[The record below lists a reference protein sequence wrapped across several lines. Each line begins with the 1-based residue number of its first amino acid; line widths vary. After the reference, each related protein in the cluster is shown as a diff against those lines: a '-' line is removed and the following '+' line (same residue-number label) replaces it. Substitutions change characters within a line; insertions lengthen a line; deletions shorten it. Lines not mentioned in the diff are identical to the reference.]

1 MVELLER
8 LKSYP
13 PFSYLGESVFQQIEV
28 SAQVAYY
35 PDGTI
40 LIDISQKPEQ
50 LYFIIKGIVEANS
63 EDELIDIYHS
73 NDTFGGIEL
82 IEKRASQY
90 QYHVTE
96 ELICYEIPKAVFL
109 NIVNENA
116 SFKSYFFSSIVE
128 RTNLLKEKREFTLMS
143 DIMVSRVDEAILHKE
158 SVVPAQMSI
167 IKALGIMEEDK
178 SGCLIVENRE
188 GYGIITDAD
197 LRRYILHRED
207 EGLERVNQIQTYPII
222 TAKNDELLFNI
233 LLKMTEHSIKH
244 LPILDENRHIVGIVE
259 LINLLSYFSNQS
271 HLISVQ
277 MDKAKDIQSVVAS
290 AKRVPMMVEA
300 LHSKGVKSRYIAKL
314 VSEINKKMYIRLFEM
329 IMPSSWHG
337 KCTLVLLGSEGRS
350 EQILRTDQD
359 NALIFEDGF
368 EPEDITEVTE
378 QFICV
383 LDEIGFPRCSGGVMI
398 INEKWRSSLSSFKAK
413 IDVWIESPSYEG
425 LIDLAIFW
433 DSIAVAGNTAL
444 LEQLKTHL
452 MERIKGNQTVLTYFT
467 KAIENFESPLG
478 LFSRFVSNEKGHEGE
493 IDVKKG
499 ALFALV
505 HGCRALALEHGIVAT
520 NTSVRI
526 KELNN
531 AGFMGKERATELMEA
546 LEVLTTFRLHTQID
560 KLHKSQQV
568 DNYIRVD
575 ALSKLERDLLKDAL
589 KSVNEFRK
597 LVVHHFHL
605 SMVG

>member
-1 MVELLER
+1 MRR
-8 LKSYP
+8 LK
-13 PFSYLGESVFQQIEV
+13 
-28 SAQVAYY
+28 
-35 PDGTI
+35 
-40 LIDISQKPEQ
+40 
-50 LYFIIKGIVEANS
+50 
-63 EDELIDIYHS
+63 
-73 NDTFGGIEL
+73 
-82 IEKRASQY
+82 
-90 QYHVTE
+90 VT
-96 ELICYEIPKAVFL
+96 
-109 NIVNENA
+109 
-116 SFKSYFFSSIVE
+116 FSSIVE
-128 RTNLLKEKREFTLMS
+128 RIDLLKEKKEFTLMS
-143 DIMVSRVDEAILHKE
+143 DIMVSRVDEAILHKG

-178 SGCLIVENRE
+178 SGCLIVENSE
-188 GYGIITDAD
+188 GYGIVTDTD

-207 EGLERVNQIQTYPII
+207 EGLELVSQIQTYPII

-244 LPILDENRHIVGIVE
+244 LPLFNEKGEFVGVVE
-259 LINLLSYFSNQS
+259 LIDLLSYFSNQS

-277 MDKAKDIQSVVAS
+277 MDKARDIQSVVSS

-314 VSEINKKMYIRLFEM
+314 VSEINKKMYTRLFEM
-329 IMPSSWHG
+329 IMPNSWHG
-337 KCTLVLLGSEGRS
+337 KSALVLLGSEGRS

-359 NALIFEDGF
+359 NALIFDDGF
-368 EPEDITEVTE
+368 EPDDIEEVTE
-378 QFICV
+378 HFIKI

-398 INEKWRSSLSSFKAK
+398 INEKWRKTLSGFKTE
-413 IDVWIESPSYEG
+413 IDEWIENPSYEG
-425 LIDLAIFW
+425 LMDLAIFW
-433 DSIAVAGNTAL
+433 DSVAVAGNPAL
-444 LEQLKTHL
+444 HEQLKKHL
-452 MERIKGNQTVLTYFT
+452 MQRIEGNQTVLTYFA

-531 AGFMGKERATELMEA
+531 AGFMSKERATELMEA
-546 LEVLTTFRLHTQID
+546 LEVLSTFRLHTQIE
-560 KLHKSQQV
+560 KLHKSQEV
-568 DNYIRVD
+568 DNYICVED
-575 ALSKLERDLLKDAL
+575 LSKLERDLLKDAL